1 MEDVLYENQFVAE
14 LQRLIAKVGDKEV
27 YVRYT
32 FPGGLLVV
40 TGFQLGISERTIN
53 ILLQR
58 DQATGLGNGG
68 LQLVLPAEETAV
80 YRRFEDEHGHM
91 FLSVAY
97 PYCDHNLLLENAQIA
112 RIEIATAADIT
123 DPEVNSPTLQ

>member
-1 MEDVLYENQFVAE
+1 MEDVLYEHQFLAE

-40 TGFQLGISERTIN
+40 TGFQPGITERTII

-58 DQATGLGNGG
+58 DQSTGLGNGA

-80 YRRFEDEHGHM
+80 YRRFEDEHGEL
-91 FLSVAY
+91 FVSVAY
-97 PYCDHNLLLENAQIA
+97 PYCDLRPLEDAQIA
-112 RIEIATAADIT
+112 VIELATVDGLV
-123 DPEVNSPTLQ
+123 DPAVNSPTLQ

>member
-1 MEDVLYENQFVAE
+1 MEDVLYQHQFLAE

-40 TGFQLGISERTIN
+40 TGFQPGITERTII

-58 DQATGLGNGG
+58 DQSTGLGNGA

-80 YRRFEDEHGHM
+80 YRRFEDEHGEL
-91 FLSVAY
+91 FVSVAY
-97 PYCDHNLLLENAQIA
+97 PYCDLRPLEDAQIA
-112 RIEIATAADIT
+112 VIELATVDGLV
-123 DPEVNSPTLQ
+123 DPAVNSPTLQ